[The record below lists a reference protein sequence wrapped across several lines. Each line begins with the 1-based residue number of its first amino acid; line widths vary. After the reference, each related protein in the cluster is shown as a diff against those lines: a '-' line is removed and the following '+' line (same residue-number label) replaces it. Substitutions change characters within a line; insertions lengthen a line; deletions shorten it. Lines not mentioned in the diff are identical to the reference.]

1 MNVRCSCLFRR
12 LAVGASVGLVMLAG
26 ATPARADAE
35 SDAKDL
41 FARAKDM
48 RTAGDC
54 AGAVPLLRTAYKV
67 YPSGLGSVRN
77 LAECEEQLGHYASAR
92 RAWLDIKRALVTL
105 PADTKYDGWDKDAET
120 AAARLKPKVATV
132 FVDVLLKSP
141 AGEGPANE
149 KSGVEVLVN
158 GENLGTNLV
167 GKPLERDPGTYRV
180 RVQAQYAQPVE
191 GEVTLAAGDTKHLT
205 LHLAQVPPEKPGTE
219 IDTGK
224 GKRTAGIVLIGVG
237 AATLIGSGIT
247 FLIRNGAKS
256 DVDEKCPSH
265 TNCDPS
271 LSDTVDK
278 GKLMSTLTTILFP
291 VGLVVAGTGV
301 GVFVWGNS
309 SKEPGP
315 PATAQRIEVTPGLG
329 RVDAT
334 WRF

>member
-1 MNVRCSCLFRR
+1 MKIVRFSCLFRR
-12 LAVGASVGLVMLAG
+12 LAFGASVGLAMLAG
-26 ATPARADAE
+26 TTPARADAE

-132 FVDVLLKSP
+132 FVDVILKSP
-141 AGEGPANE
+141 EGEHPASE
-149 KSGVEVLVN
+149 KSGVEVFVN

-180 RVQAQYAQPVE
+180 RFVNGSRRRAAALWSRY
-191 GEVTLAAGDTKHLT
+191 TAAGLRSTVLT
-205 LHLAQVPPEKPGTE
+205 VPGTYPPEA
-219 IDTGK
+219 ID
-224 GKRTAGIVLIGVG
+224 GVMV
-237 AATLIGSGIT
+237 SGWD
-247 FLIRNGAKS
+247 S
-256 DVDEKCPSH
+256 P
-265 TNCDPS
+265 
-271 LSDTVDK
+271 
-278 GKLMSTLTTILFP
+278 LTTA
-291 VGLVVAGTGV
+291 VDGS
-301 GVFVWGNS
+301 FVS
-309 SKEPGP
+309 P
-315 PATAQRIEVTPGLG
+315 RTPGLRRRG
-329 RVDAT
+329 RRAAT
-334 WRF
+334 PGARRVRGAPRTLARRPPRIVQCAR